1 MQGTVVRLNYNVLV
15 SLYKFNFGSNSS
27 LDIIGTLAVCVHVCR
42 YSLNQVSMPRVD
54 VTPMYPM
61 CLVCAAY

>member
-15 SLYKFNFGSNSS
+15 CLYKFNFGSNSS
-27 LDIIGTLAVCVHVCR
+27 LDIIRTLPVRVCR

-54 VTPMYPM
+54 ITPMYPM
-61 CLVCAAY
+61 CLVCVAY